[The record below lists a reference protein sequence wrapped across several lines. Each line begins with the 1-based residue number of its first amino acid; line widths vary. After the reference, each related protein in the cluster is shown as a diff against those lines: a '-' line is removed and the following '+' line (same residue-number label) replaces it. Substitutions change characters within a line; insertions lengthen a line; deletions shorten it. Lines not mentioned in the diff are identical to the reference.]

1 MGKLHRLEEEEPQLH
16 VVWNET
22 LGEIHVQLMG
32 EIQLEVLK
40 SLLAERYGLD
50 VEFDSGGIL
59 YKETITEAIEGVG
72 HYEPLRHYAEVHLK
86 LEPLPRGSGMQFAAD
101 CREEE
106 LDKNWQRLVL
116 THLEEK
122 HASTAISV
130 KLGQKDYV
138 LIGAPLTDMKIT
150 LIAGRAHLKHTEGGD
165 FRQATYRAVRQGLMM
180 ANQIKKTQL
189 LEPWYSFRL
198 VRSIRISVPLL
209 PWMASITG

>member
-1 MGKLHRLEEEEPQLH
+1 
-16 VVWNET
+16 
-22 LGEIHVQLMG
+22 MG

-122 HASTAISV
+122 QHV
-130 KLGQKDYV
+130 GV
-138 LIGAPLTDMKIT
+138 LMGAPLTDMKIT

-165 FRQATYRAVRQGLMM
+165 FRPGNLPRRAAGPDDGRPDQKDP
-180 ANQIKKTQL
+180 A
-189 LEPWYSFRL
+189 P
-198 VRSIRISVPLL
+198 
-209 PWMASITG
+209 